1 MKIMVTYTVEY
12 KRSFFSNKE
21 IQDILISVIVLSMAL
36 FFVIERYAFPSS
48 INLFDKLAIAF
59 LMVITAFFLH
69 EMSHKF
75 TAIRMGAWSE
85 FRMWPLGVLLTLIT
99 GLLGFLFAL
108 PGAVYFASYRNPIR
122 EGKIALAGPVTNI
135 VIALILLPVFLM
147 LYVSLFVHIALFFMI
162 YINIWLA
169 FFNLLPIP
177 PLDGSKVFAWSKRNW
192 GLVIGIA
199 VILLIYDF
207 MFLSI

>member
-1 MKIMVTYTVEY
+1 MVTYTVEY
-12 KRSFFSNKE
+12 KRHFFSNKE
-21 IQDILISVIVLSMAL
+21 IQDILISVIVLSIAL
-36 FFVIERYAFPSS
+36 FFVIERYSFPSS
-48 INLFDKLAIAF
+48 INLFDKLIIAF

-99 GLLGFLFAL
+99 GLIGFLFAL
-108 PGAVYFASYRNPIR
+108 PGAVYFASYRNPMR
-122 EGKIALAGPVTNI
+122 EGKIAMAGPMTNLI
-135 VIALILLPVFLM
+135 IAVILLPVFLF
-147 LYVSLFVHIALFFMI
+147 LKLSLFIHVALFFMI

-177 PLDGSKVFAWSKRNW
+177 PLDGSKVFAWSRMNW
-192 GLVIGIA
+192 GIIIGVA
-199 VILLIYDF
+199 ILLLLYDF
-207 MFLSI
+207 IFLSI